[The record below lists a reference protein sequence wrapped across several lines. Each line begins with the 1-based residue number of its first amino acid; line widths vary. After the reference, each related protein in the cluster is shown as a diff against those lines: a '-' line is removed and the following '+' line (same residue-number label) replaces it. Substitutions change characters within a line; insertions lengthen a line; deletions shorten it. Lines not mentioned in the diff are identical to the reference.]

1 MSDPLG
7 QPGIRGHDV
16 DFLGMMVGADQ
27 SDNLVIS
34 RIRCGFGR
42 VVDCDRRRPNRRR
55 MLEDDGYNMGV
66 FRRPALE
73 LFDQQDSGAWAVFPP
88 AIRSSPDDVHG
99 VDDQPHVADG
109 TEV

>member
-1 MSDPLG
+1 
-7 QPGIRGHDV
+7 
-16 DFLGMMVGADQ
+16 
-27 SDNLVIS
+27 
-34 RIRCGFGR
+34 
-42 VVDCDRRRPNRRR
+42 

-99 VDDQPHVADG
+99 IDDQPHVADG